1 MNEHRRCSR
10 TADIGALKDVC
21 AAICATRN
29 ACGRIA
35 SLVGDHFAF
44 QRFRTQYGEART
56 AEGKSAQNTTGLRRD
71 KSACHAGRQ
80 VADATRL
87 SSGKSV
93 GRWQVSA
100 NSREITRV
108 RIAHY
113 VLTSAARLAEANR

>member
-1 MNEHRRCSR
+1 MNEHRPCSR
-10 TADIGALKDVC
+10 TAE
-21 AAICATRN
+21 ICEL
-29 ACGRIA
+29 ACTIIVFRSAQNPRTHIVNSA
-35 SLVGDHFAF
+35 CDRFAF
-44 QRFRTQYGEART
+44 RRMRAQRRKEKTT
-56 AEGKSAQNTTGLRRD
+56 EGNSAQNTTGLRRD